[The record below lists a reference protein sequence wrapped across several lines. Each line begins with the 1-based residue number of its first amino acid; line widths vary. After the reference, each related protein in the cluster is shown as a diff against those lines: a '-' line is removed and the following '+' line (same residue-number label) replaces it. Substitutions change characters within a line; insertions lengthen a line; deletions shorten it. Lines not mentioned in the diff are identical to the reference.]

1 MPVVV
6 TGRKG
11 IFSTFGTGIIC
22 AIMKDGQKS
31 VRSKTMAQC
40 LELRHRITN
49 NETPMIDFMIPTLF
63 N

>member
-31 VRSKTMAQC
+31 VKKKNMAQC
-40 LELRHRITN
+40 LKLNHRIAN
-49 NETPMIDFMIPTLF
+49 NGVSRIDFIIPTLF